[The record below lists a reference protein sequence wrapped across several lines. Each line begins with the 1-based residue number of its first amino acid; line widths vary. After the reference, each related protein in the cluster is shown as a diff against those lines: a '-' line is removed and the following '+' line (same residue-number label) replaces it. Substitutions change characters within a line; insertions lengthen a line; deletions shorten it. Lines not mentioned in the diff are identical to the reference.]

1 MSVPKKKKSH
11 SKARMERAHQALKPI
26 ALATCTRCGA
36 ARRPHTICG
45 NCGTYRD
52 RTVIDVE
59 AEAGE

>member
-11 SKARMERAHQALKPI
+11 SKARMERAHHALTPI
-26 ALATCTRCGA
+26 CLATCTRCGA
-36 ARRPHTICG
+36 ARKSHTICG

-59 AEAGE
+59 AETE

>member
-11 SKARMERAHQALKPI
+11 ARTRLTRNHDALKPI
-26 ALATCTRCGA
+26 CLATCPRCGS
-36 ARRPHTICG
+36 ARKSHTICG

-59 AEAGE
+59 AETE